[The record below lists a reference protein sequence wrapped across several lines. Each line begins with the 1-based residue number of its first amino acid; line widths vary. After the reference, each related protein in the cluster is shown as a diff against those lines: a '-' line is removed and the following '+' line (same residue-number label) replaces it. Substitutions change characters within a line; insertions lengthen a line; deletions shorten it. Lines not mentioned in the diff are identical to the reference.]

1 VDPPQDRIRW
11 TALYRDAFPRL
22 YRALVAA
29 LLEREAALDGLHD
42 AFEEGLR
49 KPPVDERNLE
59 GWLYRVAL
67 RKARRGWRRTARDVT
82 LEYAPSIDDGVDRT
96 LDRLEIG
103 RMLGMLT
110 DRQREVLVAHYYLG
124 LRHEEIA
131 DALGIRPGTVA
142 ATISQAIRRMRK
154 GSAYA

>member
-1 VDPPQDRIRW
+1 
-11 TALYRDAFPRL
+11 
-22 YRALVAA
+22 
-29 LLEREAALDGLHD
+29 
-42 AFEEGLR
+42 
-49 KPPVDERNLE
+49 
-59 GWLYRVAL
+59 
-67 RKARRGWRRTARDVT
+67 
-82 LEYAPSIDDGVDRT
+82 
-96 LDRLEIG
+96 
-103 RMLGMLT
+103 MLT